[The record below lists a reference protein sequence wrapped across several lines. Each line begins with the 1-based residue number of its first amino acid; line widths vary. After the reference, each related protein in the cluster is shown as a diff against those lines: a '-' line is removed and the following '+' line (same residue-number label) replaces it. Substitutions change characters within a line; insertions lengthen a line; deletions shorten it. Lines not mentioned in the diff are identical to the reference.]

1 MCSGYEKDKLS
12 LLHLLRIIIAVWNGK
27 LQGDFKLPASLIL
40 EMENWKTVKL
50 ILSSNYVLSTN
61 ANTIYN

>member
-50 ILSSNYVLSTN
+50 ILRSNYLLS
-61 ANTIYN
+61 AHVVYM

>member
-50 ILSSNYVLSTN
+50 ILSSNYLLSDYNN
-61 ANTIYN
+61 A